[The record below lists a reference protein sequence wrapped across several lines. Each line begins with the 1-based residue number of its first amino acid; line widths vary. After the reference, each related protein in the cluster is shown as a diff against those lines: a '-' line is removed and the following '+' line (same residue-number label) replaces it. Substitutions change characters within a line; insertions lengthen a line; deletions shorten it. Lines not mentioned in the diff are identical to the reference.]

1 LPRHARRRYRAWRA
15 SDTFGTFT
23 ITKPRHGAFLLPQTV
38 VVTEYKSNQYKGL
51 TMTIVNATIMFTN
64 EETEMISECAKRRG
78 LSFQEFVRQS
88 ALEKV
93 EDALDKQSFEN
104 AIAMDDGQ
112 HYNTRQVM
120 RMAIMEP

>member
-1 LPRHARRRYRAWRA
+1 VTPSEPLPSQSPA
-15 SDTFGTFT
+15 TGL
-23 ITKPRHGAFLLPQTV
+23 FLLPQTV

-93 EDALDKQSFEN
+93 EDALDKQAFEN